1 MGKLPGNSLILTTH
15 LATRALGSQLPRLLD
30 RRLHGAGPWPGTS
43 CSAIKGLRR
52 GQQNAVTATHSKA
65 SKMSYTL
72 DSLGNPSAYRR
83 VTETRSS
90 FSRVSG
96 SPSSGFRSQSWSRG
110 SPSTVSSSYKRSALA
125 PRLAYSSAMLSSAES
140 SLDFSQSSSL
150 LNGGSGGDYKLSRS
164 NEKEQLQGLND
175 RFAGYIEKVH
185 YLEQQNKEIEAEIQA
200 LRQKQASHAQ
210 LGDAY
215 DQEIRELRATLEMVN
230 HEKAQVQ
237 LDSDHLEEDIHRLKE
252 RFEEEARLRDDTEA
266 AIRALRKDIEESSMV
281 KVELDK
287 KVQSLQDE
295 VAFLRSNHEEEVA
308 DLLAQI
314 QASHI
319 TVERKDY
326 LKTDISTALKEIRS
340 QLECHSDQNMHQA
353 EEWFK
358 CRYAKLTE
366 AAEQNKEAIR
376 SAKEE
381 IAEYRRQLQSK
392 SIELESVRGTKESLE
407 RQLSDIEERHNH
419 DLSSYQDTIQQL
431 ENELRGTKW
440 EMARHLREYQDLLNV
455 KMALDIEI
463 AAYRKLLE
471 GEETRFS
478 TFSGSITGP
487 LYTHRQPSVTIS
499 SKIQKTKV
507 EAPKLK
513 VQHKFVE
520 EIIEET
526 KVEDEKSEMEDALT
540 AIAEEL
546 AASARE
552 EKGEEAEEKEE
563 EQEAEKSPVK
573 SPEAK
578 EEEEGEKEEEE
589 GQEEE
594 EEEEEGAKSDQAE
607 EGGSEKEGSSEKD
620 EGEQEEEGETEAEGE
635 GEEVEAKEEKKTEE
649 KVEEVAAKEEIKIEK
664 PEKAKSPVPKSP
676 VEEVKPKPE
685 TKAGKEEQKEEE
697 KVKEEKKEVIKEA
710 PKEEKVEKKE
720 EKPKDVPEKKAE
732 SPVKEKA
739 VEEVIT
745 ITKSVKVSLE
755 KDTKE
760 EKPQQQE
767 KVKEKEKAEEEG
779 GSEEEGSD
787 RSPQESRKE
796 DIAINGEVEGKE
808 EEQETQEKGSGREEE
823 KGVVTNGLDVSPADE
838 KKGDEDK
845 VVVTKKVEKIT
856 SEGGDGATKYITKS
870 VTVTQKVE
878 EHEETFEEKLV
889 STKKVEKVT
898 SHAIVKEVTQGD

>member
-1 MGKLPGNSLILTTH
+1 
-15 LATRALGSQLPRLLD
+15 
-30 RRLHGAGPWPGTS
+30 
-43 CSAIKGLRR
+43 
-52 GQQNAVTATHSKA
+52 
-65 SKMSYTL
+65 MSYTL

-90 FSRVSG
+90 FSRLSG

-110 SPSTVSSSYKRSALA
+110 SPSTVSSSYKRSMLA

-150 LNGGSGGDYKLSRS
+150 LNGASGPGGDYKLSRS

-215 DQEIRELRATLEMVN
+215 DQEIRELRATLELVN

-266 AIRALRKDIEESSMV
+266 AIRALRKDIEEASMV

-478 TFSGSITGP
+478 TFAGSITGP

-546 AASARE
+546 AVSVKE
-552 EKGEEAEEKEE
+552 EEKEE
-563 EQEAEKSPVK
+563 EAGEKEEEEEAEEEAVAAKKSPVK
-573 SPEAK
+573 AAAPEIK
-578 EEEEGEKEEEE
+578 GEGEGEKEEEE

-594 EEEEEGAKSDQAE
+594 EEEEDEGAKSDQAE
-607 EGGSEKEGSSEKD
+607 EGGSEKEGSSEKE

-635 GEEVEAKEEKKTEE
+635 GEEAEAKEEKKTEE
-649 KVEEVAAKEEIKIEK
+649 K
-664 PEKAKSPVPKSP
+664 
-676 VEEVKPKPE
+676 
-685 TKAGKEEQKEEE
+685 Q
-697 KVKEEKKEVIKEA
+697 
-710 PKEEKVEKKE
+710 
-720 EKPKDVPEKKAE
+720 
-732 SPVKEKA
+732 
-739 VEEVIT
+739 
-745 ITKSVKVSLE
+745 
-755 KDTKE
+755 
-760 EKPQQQE
+760 
-767 KVKEKEKAEEEG
+767 
-779 GSEEEGSD
+779 
-787 RSPQESRKE
+787 
-796 DIAINGEVEGKE
+796 E
-808 EEQETQEKGSGREEE
+808 EEQETKEKGSGREEE
-823 KGVVTNGLDVSPADE
+823 KGVVTNGLDLSPADE
-838 KKGDEDK
+838 KKGGDRSEEK
-845 VVVTKKVEKIT
+845 VVVTKTVEKIT

>member
-1 MGKLPGNSLILTTH
+1 
-15 LATRALGSQLPRLLD
+15 
-30 RRLHGAGPWPGTS
+30 
-43 CSAIKGLRR
+43 
-52 GQQNAVTATHSKA
+52 
-65 SKMSYTL
+65 MSYTL

-419 DLSSYQDTIQQL
+419 DLSSYQV
-431 ENELRGTKW
+431 GTAA
-440 EMARHLREYQDLLNV
+440 ARP
-455 KMALDIEI
+455 A
-463 AAYRKLLE
+463 
-471 GEETRFS
+471 G
-478 TFSGSITGP
+478 
-487 LYTHRQPSVTIS
+487 
-499 SKIQKTKV
+499 
-507 EAPKLK
+507 
-513 VQHKFVE
+513 
-520 EIIEET
+520 
-526 KVEDEKSEMEDALT
+526 
-540 AIAEEL
+540 
-546 AASARE
+546 ASAARPRHATLE
-552 EKGEEAEEKEE
+552 SALLV
-563 EQEAEKSPVK
+563 ALP
-573 SPEAK
+573 
-578 EEEEGEKEEEE
+578 
-589 GQEEE
+589 
-594 EEEEEGAKSDQAE
+594 
-607 EGGSEKEGSSEKD
+607 GGS
-620 EGEQEEEGETEAEGE
+620 
-635 GEEVEAKEEKKTEE
+635 
-649 KVEEVAAKEEIKIEK
+649 
-664 PEKAKSPVPKSP
+664 SPTRTSTARQTRVSCGPGPCPALPRCPTHLSRLLRDTP
-676 VEEVKPKPE
+676 LL
-685 TKAGKEEQKEEE
+685 QKLAFLRQILLLSQGHIP
-697 KVKEEKKEVIKEA
+697 VIK
-710 PKEEKVEKKE
+710 KY
-720 EKPKDVPEKKAE
+720 
-732 SPVKEKA
+732 
-739 VEEVIT
+739 VI
-745 ITKSVKVSLE
+745 
-755 KDTKE
+755 
-760 EKPQQQE
+760 
-767 KVKEKEKAEEEG
+767 
-779 GSEEEGSD
+779 
-787 RSPQESRKE
+787 
-796 DIAINGEVEGKE
+796 
-808 EEQETQEKGSGREEE
+808 
-823 KGVVTNGLDVSPADE
+823 
-838 KKGDEDK
+838 
-845 VVVTKKVEKIT
+845 
-856 SEGGDGATKYITKS
+856 
-870 VTVTQKVE
+870 
-878 EHEETFEEKLV
+878 
-889 STKKVEKVT
+889 
-898 SHAIVKEVTQGD
+898 

>member
-1 MGKLPGNSLILTTH
+1 
-15 LATRALGSQLPRLLD
+15 
-30 RRLHGAGPWPGTS
+30 
-43 CSAIKGLRR
+43 
-52 GQQNAVTATHSKA
+52 
-65 SKMSYTL
+65 MSYTL

-125 PRLAYSSAMLSSAES
+125 PRLTYSSAMLSSAES

-150 LNGGSGGDYKLSRS
+150 LNGGSGPGGDYKLSRS

-215 DQEIRELRATLEMVN
+215 DQEIRELRATLELVN

-266 AIRALRKDIEESSMV
+266 AIRALRKDIEEASLV
-281 KVELDK
+281 KVELD

-326 LKTDISTALKEIRS
+326 LKTDISSALKEIRS

-478 TFSGSITGP
+478 TFAGSITGP
-487 LYTHRQPSVTIS
+487 LYTHRQPSITIS

-526 KVEDEKSEMEDALT
+526 KVEDEKSEMEEALT

-546 AASARE
+546 AVSMKE
-552 EKGEEAEEKEE
+552 EVKEEEAEEKEE
-563 EQEAEKSPVK
+563 KQEAEEVVAAKKSPVK
-573 SPEAK
+573 AAAPELK
-578 EEEEGEKEEEE
+578 GEEEGEKEEGE
-589 GQEEE
+589 GQEEEE

-607 EGGSEKEGSSEKD
+607 EGGSEKEVSSEKE
-620 EGEQEEEGETEAEGE
+620 EGEQEEEGEIEAEGE
-635 GEEVEAKEEKKTEE
+635 GEEAEAKEEKK
-649 KVEEVAAKEEIKIEK
+649 
-664 PEKAKSPVPKSP
+664 
-676 VEEVKPKPE
+676 
-685 TKAGKEEQKEEE
+685 
-697 KVKEEKKEVIKEA
+697 
-710 PKEEKVEKKE
+710 
-720 EKPKDVPEKKAE
+720 
-732 SPVKEKA
+732 
-739 VEEVIT
+739 
-745 ITKSVKVSLE
+745 
-755 KDTKE
+755 
-760 EKPQQQE
+760 
-767 KVKEKEKAEEEG
+767 
-779 GSEEEGSD
+779 
-787 RSPQESRKE
+787 
-796 DIAINGEVEGKE
+796 VEGKE
-808 EEQETQEKGSGREEE
+808 EQETKEKGSGGEEE
-823 KGVVTNGLDVSPADE
+823 KGVVTNGLDLSP
-838 KKGDEDK
+838 GDRSEEK

-898 SHAIVKEVTQGD
+898 SHAIVKEVTQSD

>member
-1 MGKLPGNSLILTTH
+1 
-15 LATRALGSQLPRLLD
+15 
-30 RRLHGAGPWPGTS
+30 
-43 CSAIKGLRR
+43 
-52 GQQNAVTATHSKA
+52 
-65 SKMSYTL
+65 MSYTL

-110 SPSTVSSSYKRSALA
+110 SPSTVSSSYKRSMLA

-150 LNGGSGGDYKLSRS
+150 LNGGSGPGGDYKLSRS
-164 NEKEQLQGLND
+164 SEKEQLQGLND

-266 AIRALRKDIEESSMV
+266 AIRALRKDIEEASLV

-326 LKTDISTALKEIRS
+326 LKTDISSALKEIRS

-478 TFSGSITGP
+478 TFAGSITGP

-499 SKIQKTKV
+499 SKIQKAKV

-526 KVEDEKSEMEDALT
+526 KVEDEKSEMEDALA
-540 AIAEEL
+540 AITEEL
-546 AASARE
+546 AISMKE
-552 EKGEEAEEKEE
+552 VKEEEAEEKEE
-563 EQEAEKSPVK
+563 EPEAEEEEVAAKKSPVK
-573 SPEAK
+573 ATAPEVK
-578 EEEEGEKEEEE
+578 GEEEGEKEAEE

-594 EEEEEGAKSDQAE
+594 EEEEDEGAKSDQAE
-607 EGGSEKEGSSEKD
+607 EGGSEKE
-620 EGEQEEEGETEAEGE
+620 EG
-635 GEEVEAKEEKKTEE
+635 
-649 KVEEVAAKEEIKIEK
+649 
-664 PEKAKSPVPKSP
+664 
-676 VEEVKPKPE
+676 
-685 TKAGKEEQKEEE
+685 
-697 KVKEEKKEVIKEA
+697 
-710 PKEEKVEKKE
+710 
-720 EKPKDVPEKKAE
+720 
-732 SPVKEKA
+732 
-739 VEEVIT
+739 
-745 ITKSVKVSLE
+745 
-755 KDTKE
+755 
-760 EKPQQQE
+760 KPQQQE
-767 KVKEKEKAEEEG
+767 KEKAGGEGRSEKEGIDK
-779 GSEEEGSD
+779 GS
-787 RSPQESRKE
+787 K
-796 DIAINGEVEGKE
+796 EVEGKE
-808 EEQETQEKGSGREEE
+808 GEEQETKEKGSGREEE
-823 KGVVTNGLDVSPADE
+823 KGVVTNGLDLSPADE
-838 KKGDEDK
+838 KKGGDKSEEK
-845 VVVTKKVEKIT
+845 VVVTKTVEKIT

-898 SHAIVKEVTQGD
+898 SHAIVKEVTQSD